1 MGFIDKLK
9 TVINGD
15 KTENNQEYHNSDFD
29 RIDYNYYEYGDYP
42 SKEENIFF
50 RQNINKNTPNSIS
63 VVNDR
68 EYIPM
73 IEYGIESGYMKVN
86 TGYIDNKADSIL
98 KMETEINPN
107 LDSVI
112 STLDGSYPGRANRE
126 DKLKELIIKEPVI
139 NSDDEEEYVEIDNL
153 LDLTLTPSIDTN
165 LHEEIDENNNLDL
178 ENVLGN
184 REFSSNK
191 PLKELKIDRNIED
204 IDNERLD
211 EVVKDI
217 DSMNIEKMA
226 EELESEKKIERRF
239 QAHKRR
245 EKAFGGEIST
255 VGGLNRSYERTG
267 KDFEKYKYQI
277 SITDYNL
284 YKEYLDIM
292 SSEDKDKIKR
302 IYPIII
308 PRQYNIVDFVGFIET
323 ETDIDIEP
331 VITDIQIVKDKSDIP
346 LLYGLVFEQIF
357 NNFGKFRIDSDLAN
371 DLKLI
376 TVLSR
381 VLKCPFQ
388 NNQFYYGYLSN
399 AIMNRLKAVKYP
411 ELNISYKNKN
421 TKHMMLPDK
430 GKYDEE
436 VNSYNQMSTTY
447 EYEKKSR
454 KIEEN
459 RKIVEKNNIIKNSRL
474 DIVKD
479 EYNIKFDGKE

>member
-15 KTENNQEYHNSDFD
+15 RTVNNQEYYNSDFD

-98 KMETEINPN
+98 RMETEINPN
-107 LDSVI
+107 LDNVI
-112 STLDGSYPGRANRE
+112 STLDGSYPGRINRE
-126 DKLKELIIKEPVI
+126 DKLKELTIKEPAV
-139 NSDDEEEYVEIDNL
+139 NPNGKEEYVEIDNL
-153 LDLTLTPSIDTN
+153 LDLTLTPNINAD
-165 LHEEIDENNNLDL
+165 LHEEINNNNLNLDS
-178 ENVLGN
+178 VLSN
-184 REFSSNK
+184 REFSSSK
-191 PLKELKIDRNIED
+191 PLKELKIDRDIED

-211 EVVKDI
+211 KVVRDI

-226 EELESEKKIERRF
+226 DELESEKRVERRL

-245 EKAFGGEIST
+245 EKAFGGEMST
-255 VGGLNRSYERTG
+255 VGGLNRSYEKTG

-277 SITDYNL
+277 SVTDYNL

-292 SSEDKDKIKR
+292 SSRDKNKIKR

-331 VITDIQIVKDKSDIP
+331 VIMDIQIVKDKSDIP

-421 TKHMMLPDK
+421 TKHMMLPNK
-430 GKYDEE
+430 GKYEEE
-436 VNSYNQMSTTY
+436 VNLYNQMSTTY

-459 RKIVEKNNIIKNSRL
+459 RKIVEENNIIRNSTL
-474 DIVKD
+474 DRVKD
-479 EYNIKFDGKE
+479 KYNINFDDKE